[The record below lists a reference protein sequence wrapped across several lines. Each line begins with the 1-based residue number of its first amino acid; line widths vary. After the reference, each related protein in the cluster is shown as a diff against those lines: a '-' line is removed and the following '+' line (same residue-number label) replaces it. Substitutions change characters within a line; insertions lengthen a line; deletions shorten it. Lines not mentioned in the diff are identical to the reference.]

1 MKNFKRVL
9 FAAFLMLASV
19 DVFSGNLSINGGVVY
34 GKPGEKG
41 NIDIYLN
48 NTDSKIEVVQ
58 FELVVPKGVTLS
70 TTTEIDP
77 ETDEEVTTA
86 NYKVYRN
93 LTNGV
98 LTYGYDSEK
107 QTYTFLV
114 EPASG
119 KYVSATEGVL
129 ISFELNY
136 SSSFE
141 GGDAKLAN
149 IVIAGENTDYPDD
162 VAFKFE
168 VGNPSVTIKLENS
181 WNTYCS
187 HENLDFTDLDVKAY
201 VVTDVTATSAKLEEV
216 TKIPANTGFLI
227 KGTANSEIKAP
238 IIKSADAISTNKLT
252 GVIRS
257 TKFNS
262 EGNYI
267 LSGDKFIPATKGT
280 IPANKAYLKGDVVPP
295 SSAKVFTFDFGESTG
310 INEVQKSETESAIY
324 NLSGMRV
331 SKTQKGVYIMNGR
344 KVIVK

>member
-1 MKNFKRVL
+1 MKNFKRFI
-9 FAAFLMLASV
+9 FAAFLMFASISA
-19 DVFSGNLSINGGVVY
+19 FSGNLSVNGGVVY
-34 GKPGEKG
+34 AQPGSTGKL
-41 NIDIYLN
+41 DIYMN
-48 NTDSKIEVVQ
+48 NSDTHIEVVQ
-58 FELVVPKGVTLS
+58 FDLVVPAGVTLE
-70 TTTEIDP
+70 TNTYTDE
-77 ETDEEVTTA
+77 ETDEEVIEPVC
-86 NYKVYRN
+86 NVYRN
-93 LTNGV
+93 LANGNIS
-98 LTYGYDSEK
+98 YGYDSDAY
-107 QTYTFLV
+107 TYHFTV
-114 EPASG
+114 ETQNG

-129 ISFELNY
+129 ISIGLKY
-136 SSSFE
+136 DSSFE
-141 GGDAKLAN
+141 GGNAKLTT
-149 IVIAGENTDYPDD
+149 IGLFGDEDDYCED
-162 VAFKFE
+162 VSFSFK